1 MLTTKIL
8 SIDTETTSAEPME
21 AELVGMSFSDTENQA
36 YYVPVPAEREEAL
49 KIVNEFRRAY
59 EKFTFSLPSR
69 NFEEQE
75 YRT

>member
-1 MLTTKIL
+1 MPTINSLIQKRKGAKLLKKLLTTKIL

-49 KIVNEFRRAY
+49 KNS
-59 EKFTFSLPSR
+59 K
-69 NFEEQE
+69 
-75 YRT
+75 